1 LSDTPNIFSA
11 ATLEKIVSRVF
22 RAMGTPQDITDQ
34 VSHSL
39 ILSNLVGHDSHGII
53 RIMEYY
59 GWVKSFDLNP
69 IATPSISWSRGSSA
83 FIDGAWGFGQPA
95 AMLAT
100 REVISLAKN
109 TGTASVV
116 IGRSNHVGRLG
127 EYVNEIANHG
137 MLGISFCN
145 AAATIVAPYGG
156 AKPLMGTNPFAWAI
170 PGTGEMNTV
179 LDFSTALIAA
189 GKVIHAAM
197 SGEIIQSG
205 ALIDK
210 DGNPSTNPN
219 DLQNGGA
226 LLPFGEHKG
235 SGLSVLIDVAA
246 GALSGVLPAA
256 IENTGHGNGTVIIA
270 MDISN
275 YVKIDI
281 FKNIAEAFLVA
292 LHSTKAIDGP
302 EVLMPGELEFRTKTL
317 REKAGIH
324 VSRGVQENIL
334 IVARELGVEIPEFD

>member
-1 LSDTPNIFSA
+1 MSEIKDTFSA
-11 ATLEKIVSRVF
+11 QTLEKIATRVF
-22 RAMGTPQDITDQ
+22 RAMGTPTDIAEQ
-34 VSHSL
+34 VSQSL

-59 GWVKSFDLNP
+59 GWVKSSDLNP
-69 IATPSISWSRGSSA
+69 MATPSVTWCKASSA
-83 FIDGAWGFGQPA
+83 FVDGAWGFGQPA
-95 AMLAT
+95 ATLAT
-100 REVISLAKN
+100 SEVIRLARN

-116 IGRSNHVGRLG
+116 IGRNNHVGRIG
-127 EYVNEIANHG
+127 EYVNEIANQG

-145 AAATIVAPYGG
+145 AAATLVAPYGG
-156 AKPLMGTNPFAWAI
+156 VKPLMGTNPFAWAI

-179 LDFSTALIAA
+179 LDFSTAVIAA

-197 SGEIIQSG
+197 SGEKIQTG

-210 DGNPSTNPN
+210 GGKPSTNPQ
-219 DLQNGGA
+219 DLIDGGA

-270 MDISN
+270 IDISN
-275 YVKIDI
+275 YVELNI
-281 FKNIAEAFLVA
+281 FKSIAEAFSIA
-292 LHSTKAIDGP
+292 LHSTKATQGP
-302 EVLMPGELEFRTKTL
+302 EVLMPGELEFRTKKQRQVT
-317 REKAGIH
+317 GIH
-324 VSRGVQENIL
+324 VSKGVQENIRK
-334 IVARELGVEIPEFD
+334 VAAELGVKIPEFN

>member
-1 LSDTPNIFSA
+1 
-11 ATLEKIVSRVF
+11 V
-22 RAMGTPQDITDQ
+22 
-34 VSHSL
+34 
-39 ILSNLVGHDSHGII
+39 
-53 RIMEYY
+53 
-59 GWVKSFDLNP
+59 
-69 IATPSISWSRGSSA
+69 
-83 FIDGAWGFGQPA
+83 
-95 AMLAT
+95 
-100 REVISLAKN
+100 
-109 TGTASVV
+109 
-116 IGRSNHVGRLG
+116 
-127 EYVNEIANHG
+127 
-137 MLGISFCN
+137 
-145 AAATIVAPYGG
+145 
-156 AKPLMGTNPFAWAI
+156 
-170 PGTGEMNTV
+170 
-179 LDFSTALIAA
+179 
-189 GKVIHAAM
+189 
-197 SGEIIQSG
+197 
-205 ALIDK
+205 
-210 DGNPSTNPN
+210 TNPN